1 MLFRRKI
8 YDKFLTWKKET
19 GGKKALL
26 VEGAR
31 RIGKST
37 VVEEFAKNVG
47 RIRRYALPAGE
58 YHCL

>member
-31 RIGKST
+31 RIGRA
-37 VVEEFAKNVG
+37 F
-47 RIRRYALPAGE
+47 LPPVSFF
-58 YHCL
+58 HVRNLS